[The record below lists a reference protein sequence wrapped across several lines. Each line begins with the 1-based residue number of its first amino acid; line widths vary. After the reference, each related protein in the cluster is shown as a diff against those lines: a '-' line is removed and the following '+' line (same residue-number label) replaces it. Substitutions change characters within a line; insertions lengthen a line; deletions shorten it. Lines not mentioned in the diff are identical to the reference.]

1 MYKVLIIL
9 LFPFILM
16 ANENDPRISYI
27 DRYKQLA
34 VDEMQRTGIP
44 ASIKLAQGLL
54 ESGAGSSTLA
64 REANN
69 HFGIKCG
76 GSWEGETHYRKDDDR
91 NAKGELIASCF
102 RKFGSVYESYFAHS
116 DFLTK
121 QRRYASLFELSAT
134 DYTSWAKGLKKAG
147 YATDKRYADKL
158 IDIIEE
164 YQLYLYDTGMPEE
177 IILAE
182 QEVPAATE
190 TNDPAP
196 EPVILDAKPSR
207 NNSTKK
213 RSPRNKS
220 SRRST
225 VSSSEKESHLV
236 RSGETIESI
245 ARKYDLNAAKLRIRN
260 RLPKDAVVLEGE
272 RIHLRKKISVFSRP
286 EFTREAVASNRR
298 QEEEFIF

>member
-9 LFPFILM
+9 LFPFILL
-16 ANENDPRISYI
+16 ANENDPRIDYI

-34 VDEMQRTGIP
+34 VDEMLRTGIP

-76 GSWEGETHYRKDDDR
+76 GSWEGETYYRKDDDR
-91 NAKGELIASCF
+91 NSKGELIASCF

-121 QRRYASLFELSAT
+121 QRRYAGLFDLSQT
-134 DYTSWAKGLKKAG
+134 DYNSWARGLKKAG

-158 IDIIEE
+158 IDIIED
-164 YQLYLYDTGMPEE
+164 YQLYLFDTGMPQEV
-177 IILAE
+177 ILAE
-182 QEVPAATE
+182 QAVPTE
-190 TNDPAP
+190 KEFIEEDAPAP
-196 EPVILDAKPSR
+196 ISIDAKPS
-207 NNSTKK
+207 KK
-213 RSPRNKS
+213 KTARKKS
-220 SRRST
+220 SRRNT
-225 VSSSEKESHLV
+225 ADLSEKESHLV
-236 RSGETIESI
+236 QVGETIESI

-260 RLPKDAVVLEGE
+260 RLPKDAIVLEGE
-272 RIHLRKKISVFSRP
+272 RIHLRKKISVFTRP

>member
-9 LFPFILM
+9 AFPFFLL
-16 ANENDPRISYI
+16 ANGTDPRVGYI

-34 VDEMQRTGIP
+34 VDEMLRTGIP

-54 ESGAGSSTLA
+54 ESGAGKSTLA

-76 GSWEGETHYRKDDDR
+76 GSWEGKTYYRKDDDR
-91 NAKGELIASCF
+91 NSKGELIKSCF

-121 QRRYASLFELSAT
+121 QKRYAGLFELSQT
-134 DYTSWAKGLKKAG
+134 DYSSWAKGLKKAG

-158 IDIIEE
+158 INIIEE

-177 IILAE
+177 ILIAE
-182 QEVPAATE
+182 QEVPVEQVINEDAPT
-190 TNDPAP
+190 P
-196 EPVILDAKPSR
+196 EPVILEAKPSR
-207 NNSTKK
+207 KK
-213 RSPRNKS
+213 TSRKRS
-220 SRRST
+220 SRRTT
-225 VSSSEKESHLV
+225 VSRSDTESHLV
-236 RSGETIESI
+236 QAGETIESI

-272 RIHLRKKISVFSRP
+272 RIHLRKKISVFTRP